1 MGKISSVDGYELY
14 NEQTDME
21 FHYCC
26 GVQEVGLE
34 EFMGTLFPV
43 GKKHNIPVRAL
54 RTTLNQYQ
62 QAWKSHAK
70 SCNVGNI
77 QVFTS
82 SEGENSLDDIR
93 LITALC
99 SHSIP
104 LGPNPITGNQL
115 TLHIMNV
122 DDLVAKIKS
131 LV

>member
-1 MGKISSVDGYELY
+1 MGKISSVDGCDVYE
-14 NEQTDME
+14 EQTDAE

-26 GVQEVGLE
+26 GVQEVSLT

-62 QAWKSHAK
+62 QAWKNNAK

-82 SEGENSLDDIR
+82 SEGENNADDIK
-93 LITALC
+93 LITDLC

-104 LGPNPITGNQL
+104 LGPNPITGNNL

-122 DDLVAKIKS
+122 DDLVAKIKAF
-131 LV
+131 V